1 MKTIFFSNIFTTFQW
16 YGHTKTKLTKQE
28 EEKGGHFMTNAHR
41 SKDTYCYTW
50 YSEQEFDQTATGF
63 LGL

>member
-1 MKTIFFSNIFTTFQW
+1 MKTIFFSNIFTTLQW

-50 YSEQEFDQTATGF
+50 YSEQEFD
-63 LGL
+63 